1 MNCYE
6 HTFILRQDLSEVQ
19 SRKIIE
25 KYQNIITKNSGK
37 VLKTEEWGLR
47 NLTYEIKKNKKG
59 FYFHIKFEGDGI
71 TIEKLEKEENIDDAM
86 TLYDIYYT
94 EIGKILNK
102 YKENIYLLKYE
113 DIILN
118 PESTLIEVFNF
129 CNLDS
134 SSIKL
139 PEVINKDRLYAY
151 KKEKIKFDS
160 EKYGNNL
167 SKYEYS
173 L

>member
-86 TLYDIYYT
+86 LRFLTIKVKKIDLETNYFEKREEHKMT
-94 EIGKILNK
+94 E
-102 YKENIYLLKYE
+102 KYE
-113 DIILN
+113 
-118 PESTLIEVFNF
+118 
-129 CNLDS
+129 
-134 SSIKL
+134 
-139 PEVINKDRLYAY
+139 
-151 KKEKIKFDS
+151 KK
-160 EKYGNNL
+160 
-167 SKYEYS
+167 
-173 L
+173 